1 MSQIIQQE
9 ILKKITLVLLL
20 FYFSKLT
27 ALKITLF
34 HLFLLNFCND
44 LWLNCS
50 GKSQIASD
58 FMINNDSFPQ
68 CSGQLQPLTGAGSFQ
83 PVRFQECSAY
93 HLVHVQKDKNR
104 LYKPNAL
111 YTAGDQ

>member
-9 ILKKITLVLLL
+9 ILKKKLPLYC
-20 FYFSKLT
+20 YFFISQKLT

-34 HLFLLNFCND
+34 HLFLQKFCND

-93 HLVHVQKDKNR
+93 HLVHTK
-104 LYKPNAL
+104 
-111 YTAGDQ
+111 G